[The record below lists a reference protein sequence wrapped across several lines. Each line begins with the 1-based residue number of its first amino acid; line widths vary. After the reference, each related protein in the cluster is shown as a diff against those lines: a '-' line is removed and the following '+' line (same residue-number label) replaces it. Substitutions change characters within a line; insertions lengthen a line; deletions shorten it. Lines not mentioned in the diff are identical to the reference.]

1 MQIGESSRKG
11 QPKRLVK
18 MKSNQKLI
26 SFDLKAEMGF
36 FKKPDIN
43 DGIYLTYNMLHKPAL
58 LGILGAI
65 VGLQGYQN
73 NGVFPEYYQKLKHL
87 EIGVAP
93 LESDNGNFT
102 KDIVAYNNGTGF
114 ASSEAGGNLIV
125 REQIIIKPSYRCYL
139 LLNIDNETEKA
150 LYERIIK
157 YEAEFLPYMGKND
170 FSAWWENVQDYDF
183 VKFSANG
190 SYKVASVFAKT
201 EAVSNHIVRS
211 LSMFSKEAMVP
222 VFVYF
227 ERLPIGFD
235 EQLMQYNYAEFVYS
249 NATFSKEM
257 DMSAGGEFY
266 TLNNSEVIQLF

>member
-1 MQIGESSRKG
+1 MA
-11 QPKRLVK
+11 
-18 MKSNQKLI
+18 SNQKLI

-65 VGLQGYQN
+65 VGLQGYQK
-73 NGVFPEYYQKLKHL
+73 NGEFPIYYQKLKHL
-87 EIGVAP
+87 KIGIAP
-93 LESDNGNFT
+93 LDSDNGNYT

-114 ASSEAGGNLIV
+114 ANSEAGGNLII
-125 REQIIIKPSYRCYL
+125 REQILIKPSYRCYL
-139 LLNIDNETEKA
+139 LLNLDNETEKV
-150 LYERIIK
+150 LYDRIAK

-170 FSAWWENVQDYDF
+170 FSAWWENVREYEF
-183 VKFSANG
+183 AKFSVTGN
-190 SYKVASVFAKT
+190 YKIDSVFAKT
-201 EAVSNHIVRS
+201 EAVSNYMVRS
-211 LSMFSKEAMVP
+211 MSMFSKVP
-222 VFVYF
+222 MFVYF
-227 ERLPIGFD
+227 ERLPKGFD

>member
-1 MQIGESSRKG
+1 MA
-11 QPKRLVK
+11 
-18 MKSNQKLI
+18 SNQKLI

-65 VGLQGYQN
+65 VGLQGYQK
-73 NGVFPEYYQKLKHL
+73 NGEFPIYYQKLKHL
-87 EIGVAP
+87 KIGIAP
-93 LESDNGNFT
+93 LESDNGNYT

-114 ASSEAGGNLIV
+114 ASSEAGGNLII
-125 REQIIIKPSYRCYL
+125 REQVLIKPSYRCYL
-139 LLNIDNETEKA
+139 LLNLDNETEKV
-150 LYERIIK
+150 LYDRIAK

-170 FSAWWENVQDYDF
+170 FSAWWENVREYDF
-183 VKFSANG
+183 AKFPITGN
-190 SYKVASVFAKT
+190 YKIASVFAKT
-201 EAVSNHIVRS
+201 EAVSDYMIRS
-211 LSMFSKEAMVP
+211 MSMFSKESKVS

-235 EQLMQYNYAEFVYS
+235 EQLMQYNYADFVYS

-257 DMSAGGEFY
+257 DMSAAGDFY